1 MAGEIFNPEDFF
13 STDQQSVDA
22 DLAKVL
28 EREDEIRRLEILH
41 AREQAEA
48 SPLITGGSALVD
60 RTGRPVD
67 PTSEVGLAMAADRE
81 GLGPETKLSGPATQ
95 GPPSV
100 DPNSPT
106 FVTQQQSPAERPE
119 SMLAGLG
126 RTPSSSGITEALS
139 AVSGTAD
146 RYRQAALEGGK
157 TIADRYEA
165 AKAAKRALADETA
178 MAAARQAGILT
189 QGLEAAAIVEAD
201 FAKRRQSALE
211 RSQLAMDAY
220 QESLRENMKQEP
232 VEGWGFGRRLGAGIA
247 MALGAIGS
255 AYTGGQN
262 QALQIIKLGIERE
275 AMNHKR
281 RAAQRA
287 EKTGAQR
294 TIYSLAKDHYND
306 VESQALAAKAAQ
318 YGLIKKKIELEAAK
332 SSSSLVKV
340 KAAEAIAALDAEQ
353 QKSIQELNQNQIKN
367 EFVMRQGVLEGEK
380 TKFGVESAKLAQRQS
395 KIDKLKAIKA
405 AQEAGD
411 PLAVIGTKRLPGFT
425 PSSKMREAATT
436 IKTSFDEAAPLFD
449 ELIEKVDTE
458 GFAAPGTDA
467 SEDMKQLSNDLNNA
481 MRRMNMAGAN
491 FTDSER
497 ELQGII
503 SNPGGINLALQ
514 KLKTA
519 RRNFKRRAYV
529 EMKNRG
535 YLLPGP
541 EIEKQSKQ
549 RSKE

>member
-1 MAGEIFNPEDFF
+1 
-13 STDQQSVDA
+13 
-22 DLAKVL
+22 
-28 EREDEIRRLEILH
+28 
-41 AREQAEA
+41 
-48 SPLITGGSALVD
+48 
-60 RTGRPVD
+60 
-67 PTSEVGLAMAADRE
+67 
-81 GLGPETKLSGPATQ
+81 
-95 GPPSV
+95 
-100 DPNSPT
+100 
-106 FVTQQQSPAERPE
+106 
-119 SMLAGLG
+119 
-126 RTPSSSGITEALS
+126 
-139 AVSGTAD
+139 
-146 RYRQAALEGGK
+146 
-157 TIADRYEA
+157 
-165 AKAAKRALADETA
+165 

-220 QESLRENMKQEP
+220 QETLRENMKQEP
-232 VEGWGFGRRLGAGIA
+232 VEGWGFGQRLGAGIA

-275 AMNHKR
+275 AMEHKR

-332 SSSSLVKV
+332 SASSLVKV
-340 KAAEAIAALDAEQ
+340 KAAEAIAALDVEQ

-405 AQEAGD
+405 AKEAGD
-411 PLAVIGTKRLPGFT
+411 PLAVIGTRRLPGFT

-449 ELIEKVDTE
+449 ELIKKVDTE